1 MSYDNNMI
9 QDFIEILIL
18 SAVQGISEFLPISSS
33 AHLILI
39 SNFYN
44 FSSSSLFIDIG
55 LHLGSLF
62 AIIYYFKQDLL
73 NLKDNQKLLVLIL
86 VGSIPLIIFGY
97 ILYSTDIINL
107 LRNIE
112 IIAWTTLFFALVL
125 FFSDKRDT
133 NQNISTSLN
142 IKTILFIGLFQILAL
157 VPGVSR
163 AGITLTAARFLKFNR
178 VDSSKIAFLLSIPAL
193 AGASFLGLKDA
204 IQQSIE
210 LNYLLLIA
218 ITLSFIFSFITVKY
232 FIKYVSNFS
241 LTVFVI
247 YRIFVSLVLFLII
260 YF

>member
-1 MSYDNNMI
+1 MF

-39 SNFYN
+39 SNFYD

-62 AIIYYFKQDLL
+62 AIIYYFQKDLL
-73 NLKDNQKLLVLIL
+73 NLRKNQKLLILIL

-97 ILYSTDIINL
+97 IIYSTEFINL

-112 IIAWTTLFFALVL
+112 IIAWTTLFFGLVL
-125 FFSDKRDT
+125 FLSDKRDI
-133 NQNISTSLN
+133 NQNISTNLN
-142 IKTILFIGLFQILAL
+142 LKTILFIGLFQILAL
-157 VPGVSR
+157 APGVSR

-204 IQQSIE
+204 IQQSVE
-210 LNYLLLIA
+210 FNYLLLIA
-218 ITLSFIFSFITVKY
+218 ITFSFIFSFITVKY

-247 YRIFVSLVLFLII
+247 YRMLVGLILLSII
-260 YF
+260 YFPH

>member
-1 MSYDNNMI
+1 ML

-18 SAVQGISEFLPISSS
+18 SAIQGISEFLPISSS
-33 AHLILI
+33 AHLILV
-39 SNFYN
+39 SSFYD

-62 AIIYYFKQDLL
+62 AIIYYFKKDLL
-73 NLKDNQKLLVLIL
+73 NLRNNQKLLVLVL
-86 VGSIPLIIFGY
+86 FGSIPLIIFGY
-97 ILYSTDIINL
+97 IIYSTEIINL

-112 IIAWTTLFFALVL
+112 VIAWTTLFFGLVL
-125 FFSDKRDT
+125 FLSDKRDI
-133 NQNISTSLN
+133 NQNISADLN
-142 IKTILFIGLFQILAL
+142 IKAILFIGLFQILAL
-157 VPGVSR
+157 IPGVSR
-163 AGITLTAARFLKFNR
+163 AGITLTAARFLRFNR

-204 IQQSIE
+204 VQQSIE

-218 ITLSFIFSFITVKY
+218 ITFSFVFSFVTVKY

-247 YRIFVSLVLFLII
+247 YRILVGLVLLLVI
-260 YF
+260 YFPHQG

>member
-1 MSYDNNMI
+1 ML

-39 SNFYN
+39 SNFYD

-73 NLKDNQKLLVLIL
+73 NLRNNQKILILIL

-112 IIAWTTLFFALVL
+112 IIAWTTLFFGLVL
-125 FFSDKRDT
+125 FFSDKRDA
-133 NQNISTSLN
+133 NQNISTDLN
-142 IKTILFIGLFQILAL
+142 IKAILFIGLFQILAL

-193 AGASFLGLKDA
+193 AGASFLALKDA
-204 IQQSIE
+204 IQQSVE
-210 LNYLLLIA
+210 FNYLLLFA

-241 LTVFVI
+241 LTVFVV
-247 YRIFVSLVLFLII
+247 YRIFVALILFLVI
-260 YF
+260 YL

>member
-1 MSYDNNMI
+1 ML

-39 SNFYN
+39 SNFYD

-73 NLKDNQKLLVLIL
+73 NLRNNQKLLVLIL
-86 VGSIPLIIFGY
+86 VGSMPLIIFGY
-97 ILYSTDIINL
+97 ILYSTDLINL

-112 IIAWTTLFFALVL
+112 IIAWTTLFFGLVL
-125 FFSDKRDT
+125 FFSDKRDA

-142 IKTILFIGLFQILAL
+142 IKAILFIGLFQILAL

-178 VDSSKIAFLLSIPAL
+178 IDSSKIAFLLSIPAL
-193 AGASFLGLKDA
+193 TGASFLGLKDVV
-204 IQQSIE
+204 IQSVE
-210 LNYLLLIA
+210 FNYLLLFA
-218 ITLSFIFSFITVKY
+218 ITLSFIFSFVTVKY

-247 YRIFVSLVLFLII
+247 YRIFVALILFLVI

>member
-1 MSYDNNMI
+1 ML

-18 SAVQGISEFLPISSS
+18 SAIQGISEFLPISSS
-33 AHLILI
+33 AHLILV
-39 SNFYN
+39 SSFYD

-62 AIIYYFKQDLL
+62 AIIYYFKKDLL
-73 NLKDNQKLLVLIL
+73 NLRNNQKLLVLVL
-86 VGSIPLIIFGY
+86 FGSIPLIIFGY
-97 ILYSTDIINL
+97 IVYSAEIINL

-112 IIAWTTLFFALVL
+112 IIAWTTLFFGLVL
-125 FFSDKRDT
+125 FLSDKRDI
-133 NQNISTSLN
+133 NQNISTDLN

-157 VPGVSR
+157 IPGVSR

-218 ITLSFIFSFITVKY
+218 ITFSFVFSFITVKY

-247 YRIFVSLVLFLII
+247 YRILVGLILLLVI
-260 YF
+260 YFPH

>member
-1 MSYDNNMI
+1 MI

-97 ILYSTDIINL
+97 ILYSTDIIHL

-218 ITLSFIFSFITVKY
+218 ITLSFIFSFVTVKY

-241 LTVFVI
+241 LTIFVI

>member
-1 MSYDNNMI
+1 ML

-18 SAVQGISEFLPISSS
+18 SAIQGISEFLPISSS
-33 AHLILI
+33 AHLILV
-39 SNFYN
+39 SSFYD

-62 AIIYYFKQDLL
+62 AIIYYFKKDLL
-73 NLKDNQKLLVLIL
+73 NLRTNQKLFILVLF
-86 VGSIPLIIFGY
+86 GSIPLIIFGY
-97 ILYSTDIINL
+97 IIYSTEIINL

-112 IIAWTTLFFALVL
+112 IIAWTTLFFGLVL
-125 FFSDKRDT
+125 FLSDKRDS
-133 NQNISTSLN
+133 NQNISTDLN

-157 VPGVSR
+157 IPGVSR
-163 AGITLTAARFLKFNR
+163 AGITLTAARFLRFNR

-204 IQQSIE
+204 VQQSIE

-218 ITLSFIFSFITVKY
+218 ITFSFVFSFVTVKY

-247 YRIFVSLVLFLII
+247 YRILVGIILLLII
-260 YF
+260 YFPHQG

>member
-1 MSYDNNMI
+1 ML

-39 SNFYN
+39 SNFYD

-73 NLKDNQKLLVLIL
+73 NLRNNQKLLVLIL

-97 ILYSTDIINL
+97 IVYSTDLINL

-112 IIAWTTLFFALVL
+112 IIAWTTLFFGLVL
-125 FFSDKRDT
+125 FFSDKRDA

-142 IKTILFIGLFQILAL
+142 IKAILFIGLFQILAL

-193 AGASFLGLKDA
+193 AGASFLGINDVV
-204 IQQSIE
+204 QQSVE
-210 LNYLLLIA
+210 LNYLLLLA
-218 ITLSFIFSFITVKY
+218 ITLSFIFSFVTVKY

-247 YRIFVSLVLFLII
+247 YRIFIALILFLVI
-260 YF
+260 YI

>member
-1 MSYDNNMI
+1 ML

-39 SNFYN
+39 SNFYD

-73 NLKDNQKLLVLIL
+73 NLRNNQNLLVLIL
-86 VGSIPLIIFGY
+86 VGSIPLMIFGY
-97 ILYSTDIINL
+97 ILYSTDLINL

-112 IIAWTTLFFALVL
+112 IIAWTTLFFGLAL
-125 FFSDKRDT
+125 FFSDKREA
-133 NQNISTSLN
+133 NQNISSSLN
-142 IKTILFIGLFQILAL
+142 IKAILFIGLFQILAL

-193 AGASFLGLKDA
+193 AGASFLGLKDVV
-204 IQQSIE
+204 QQSVE
-210 LNYLLLIA
+210 FNYLLLFA
-218 ITLSFIFSFITVKY
+218 ITLSFIFSFVTVKY

-247 YRIFVSLVLFLII
+247 YRIFVALLLLLII

>member
-1 MSYDNNMI
+1 ML

-18 SAVQGISEFLPISSS
+18 SAIQGISEFLPISSS
-33 AHLILI
+33 AHLILV
-39 SNFYN
+39 SSFYD

-62 AIIYYFKQDLL
+62 AIIYYFKKDLL
-73 NLKDNQKLLVLIL
+73 NLRNNQKLLILIL
-86 VGSIPLIIFGY
+86 FGSIPLIIFGY
-97 ILYSTDIINL
+97 IIYSTEIINL

-112 IIAWTTLFFALVL
+112 IIAWTTLFFGLVL
-125 FFSDKRDT
+125 FLSDKRDI
-133 NQNISTSLN
+133 NQNISTDLN

-157 VPGVSR
+157 IPGVSR
-163 AGITLTAARFLKFNR
+163 AGITLTAARFLRFNR

-204 IQQSIE
+204 VQQSIE
-210 LNYLLLIA
+210 FNYLLLIA
-218 ITLSFIFSFITVKY
+218 ITFSFVFSFVTVKY

-247 YRIFVSLVLFLII
+247 YRILVGLILLLVI
-260 YF
+260 YFPHQG

>member
-1 MSYDNNMI
+1 MF

-39 SNFYN
+39 SNFYD
-44 FSSSSLFIDIG
+44 FSLSSLFIDIG

-62 AIIYYFKQDLL
+62 AIIYYFKKDLL
-73 NLKDNQKLLVLIL
+73 NLKNNQKLLVLIL
-86 VGSIPLIIFGY
+86 VGSLPLIISGY
-97 ILYSTDIINL
+97 IIYSTDTVNL

-112 IIAWTTLFFALVL
+112 IIAWTTLFFGLVL
-125 FFSDKRDT
+125 FLSDKRDV
-133 NQNISTSLN
+133 NQNISTNLSV
-142 IKTILFIGLFQILAL
+142 KTILFIGLFQILAL

-204 IQQSIE
+204 IQQSVE
-210 LNYLLLIA
+210 FNYLLLIA
-218 ITLSFIFSFITVKY
+218 ITFSFIFSFITVKY

-247 YRIFVSLVLFLII
+247 YRILVGLII
-260 YF
+260 LSVIYFPH